1 MAESSEKGSLLSSS
15 NSRKTG
21 NDSLSRLS
29 CCRKFSFGIGGA
41 ASIMPNTV
49 LGFYLQIF
57 LLETAQLSPGYVSV
71 VIFVGKLWDAVTD
84 PVIGYLSS
92 KTETRLGRMRPWCVD
107 AFYIDTTVDNGG
119 FGFRLLLSTVPMVAA
134 YVAIWIVPSNATQAT
149 LTVYYVF
156 MYCSYQTFLSCFH
169 VPYTALTMY
178 LSTDSGERDSAT
190 AYRMVSEV
198 LGTLT
203 GALAQGLSLSIFVD
217 KSECVDIDE
226 SKQYISQ
233 EKKAYFIGGAI
244 IGFLMIITAL
254 SPFFGVQE
262 VKDAAVKQQSLSFFK
277 GLKYTFKQ
285 RPFVHLMM
293 IYLCAWLMVSL
304 VQTNL
309 ALYAHYVLDMEKEF
323 QYVIILLLSVV
334 VLSIP
339 MWQLCLL
346 RFGKKSTFGIGISL
360 TLPVLFSLL
369 YVNRDYKYLV
379 WIGAVIG
386 GIGMGSAYLVPWYAI
401 SIEH

>member
-1 MAESSEKGSLLSSS
+1 
-15 NSRKTG
+15 
-21 NDSLSRLS
+21 
-29 CCRKFSFGIGGA
+29 
-41 ASIMPNTV
+41 MPNTV

-149 LTVYYVF
+149 LTVYVF

-262 VKDAAVKQQSLSFFK
+262 VKGGQKYNVINLDLSYCEN
-277 GLKYTFKQ
+277 G
-285 RPFVHLMM
+285 R
-293 IYLCAWLMVSL
+293 C
-304 VQTNL
+304 
-309 ALYAHYVLDMEKEF
+309 
-323 QYVIILLLSVV
+323 
-334 VLSIP
+334 
-339 MWQLCLL
+339 CC
-346 RFGKKSTFGIGISL
+346 
-360 TLPVLFSLL
+360 
-369 YVNRDYKYLV
+369 
-379 WIGAVIG
+379 
-386 GIGMGSAYLVPWYAI
+386 
-401 SIEH
+401 

>member
-1 MAESSEKGSLLSSS
+1 
-15 NSRKTG
+15 
-21 NDSLSRLS
+21 
-29 CCRKFSFGIGGA
+29 
-41 ASIMPNTV
+41 
-49 LGFYLQIF
+49 
-57 LLETAQLSPGYVSV
+57 
-71 VIFVGKLWDAVTD
+71 
-84 PVIGYLSS
+84 
-92 KTETRLGRMRPWCVD
+92 
-107 AFYIDTTVDNGG
+107 
-119 FGFRLLLSTVPMVAA
+119 
-134 YVAIWIVPSNATQAT
+134 
-149 LTVYYVF
+149 
-156 MYCSYQTFLSCFH
+156 
-169 VPYTALTMY
+169 
-178 LSTDSGERDSAT
+178 
-190 AYRMVSEV
+190 MVSEV